1 MYAAKQAGRNC
12 TRTWKHV
19 CPDNPQSAPPK
30 QDPEVNQLQ
39 HQVAS
44 LSLQAKDIFVQGTW
58 GLIRALEA
66 RDCYTR
72 CHSENVTVYA
82 VGIAEAMGLEPEEV
96 AVIRRAANVH
106 DIGKIGV
113 SDIILLKPG
122 PLTNEERDIM
132 RKHVLIGVQILDQMK
147 FLEREIPLVRHH
159 HEFWNGKGYPYG
171 IAGTAIPLGARI
183 MAVADALDAI
193 TSDRVYRKGVD
204 VSRAVRIL
212 KEESG
217 RQFDPASVEALIRW
231 LREQGGLPFSTDE
244 TAGEEPRKIAAVAGA
259 TG

>member
-1 MYAAKQAGRNC
+1 
-12 TRTWKHV
+12 
-19 CPDNPQSAPPK
+19 
-30 QDPEVNQLQ
+30 LQ
-39 HQVAS
+39 RQVAS
-44 LSLQAKDIFVQGTW
+44 LSLQARDIFIQSTW

-66 RDCYTR
+66 RDVYTR

-82 VGIAEAMGLEPEEV
+82 VGIAETLGLEPDEV

-113 SDIILLKPG
+113 SDTILLKPG
-122 PLTNEERDIM
+122 PLTSQERDVM
-132 RKHVLIGVQILDQMK
+132 RRHVLIGVQILDQMK

-159 HEFWNGKGYPYG
+159 HEFWNGSGYPDC
-171 IAGTAIPLGARI
+171 IAGAAIPLGARI

-204 VSRAVRIL
+204 VVRAVHIL

-217 RQFDPASVEALIRW
+217 RQFDPQAVEALIRW
-231 LREQGGLPFSTDE
+231 LQEQGGLPAAPDEVATE
-244 TAGEEPRKIAAVAGA
+244 TAQVAAAA
-259 TG
+259 PTAN